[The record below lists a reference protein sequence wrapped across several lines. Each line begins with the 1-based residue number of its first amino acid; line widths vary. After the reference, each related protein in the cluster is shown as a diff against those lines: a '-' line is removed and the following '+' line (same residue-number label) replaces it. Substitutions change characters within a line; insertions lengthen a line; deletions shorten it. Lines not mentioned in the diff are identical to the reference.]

1 MKEHGVGKRKSSYTF
16 EQLEQV
22 FGQGGWDAQPCQP
35 VLINS
40 SGLYQELE
48 SDGSTMEEYSQEDWG
63 NHSQDLHGYP
73 TDQEL
78 GKKAAI
84 YATLMCVYIYL
95 YMCTGTSTDTTVST
109 RHIAVYLEHVGALGS
124 FVQGASWPHGFG
136 NESWGA
142 PLHEAGVGRRAA
154 GKLPTWACGETL
166 AQPHCRQEEK
176 EAKDKIERGIV
187 RIFIRYFDFLKC
199 AEKQRRDLFI

>member
-78 GKKAAI
+78 GKKAGI
-84 YATLMCVYIYL
+84 YDTCGVCVCLYLSSPVLRCFMSVTPSFTIPTDSPAHVASVCLGQRGYPSISLTLPAGAWCLGFHKVPK
-95 YMCTGTSTDTTVST
+95 DTEEF
-109 RHIAVYLEHVGALGS
+109 LMLGC
-124 FVQGASWPHGFG
+124 
-136 NESWGA
+136 
-142 PLHEAGVGRRAA
+142 A
-154 GKLPTWACGETL
+154 GKLSDRLCN
-166 AQPHCRQEEK
+166 
-176 EAKDKIERGIV
+176 
-187 RIFIRYFDFLKC
+187 
-199 AEKQRRDLFI
+199 